1 MMKTTKVSN
10 MAFSLLIASSVALTA
25 CQRQESG
32 HSPTKVFKQ
41 VAAIQT
47 PQLVATQVATPAG
60 IVDNPAV
67 TDLLHRVVRSDL
79 PGMTFNQ
86 VKALFPA
93 TCIANDDDRSISCPG
108 VAGLVS
114 ISYGGGQD
122 GILDMVFSGGMASC
136 KVLKMLV
143 SEKLG
148 RARITLLKIMMV
160 CVMCIG
166 RRLAKKIILI
176 MRISGNKKEMMR
188 WLYRLEQSKAL
199 NEINGF
205 WTCEVSWQQK
215 SPMFE

>member
-32 HSPTKVFKQ
+32 HSPAKVSKQ

-143 SEKLG
+143 SEKFG
-148 RARITLLKIMMV
+148 AGEDNSAQNNDGV
-160 CVMCIG
+160 CDVYW
-166 RRLAKKIILI
+166 KKI
-176 MRISGNKKEMMR
+176 SKKNNTYYANLGKQKGDDEVA
-188 WLYRLEQSKAL
+188 LQIGAEQ
-199 NEINGF
+199 G
-205 WTCEVSWQQK
+205 
-215 SPMFE
+215 P